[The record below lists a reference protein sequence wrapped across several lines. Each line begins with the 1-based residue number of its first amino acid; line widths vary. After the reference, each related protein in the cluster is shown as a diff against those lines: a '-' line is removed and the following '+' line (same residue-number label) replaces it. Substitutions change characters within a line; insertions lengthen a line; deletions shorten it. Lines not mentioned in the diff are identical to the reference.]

1 MVNFIVYV
9 KKIFDTKTVKLYYM
23 SKLKKNYVM
32 NTSLQSAISEENNKN
47 MKSA

>member
-23 SKLKKNYVM
+23 SKFKNNYLM
-32 NTSLQSAISEENNKN
+32 NTSLRSVISEEKTKN
-47 MKSA
+47 MKSS